1 MLTFLTLT
9 FLMLKILNNTLYFH
23 FPSIKPFL
31 PNTPFLYPL
40 KTSKSSKVFW
50 CFQGVEKQRIGNNWV
65 KPFEVFTE
73 NVYCYILTV
82 SSTLFIFIIFLFLR
96 KKRLT
101 KKNYFLEKFEEN
113 QKIVAFNL
121 WSLPVKLGEFWHMS
135 MSFHHCFIDV
145 SILQPFATRRDKEVV
160 VTSTI
165 FRKYSSLFY
174 QLTLKQKFLSLFL
187 FFSLFFVKKTFK
199 QASACLLQHI

>member
-1 MLTFLTLT
+1 MRSSLRTC
-9 FLMLKILNNTLYFH
+9 IV
-23 FPSIKPFL
+23 IFL
-31 PNTPFLYPL
+31 PSVLRCLYL
-40 KTSKSSKVFW
+40 
-50 CFQGVEKQRIGNNWV
+50 
-65 KPFEVFTE
+65 
-73 NVYCYILTV
+73 
-82 SSTLFIFIIFLFLR
+82 LFFLFLR

-187 FFSLFFVKKTFK
+187 FLSLFFVKKNFQTSFSMPLTTYIGLIVYRFFYYVYFRYLRVREETE
-199 QASACLLQHI
+199 AVLHVYMRVCVC